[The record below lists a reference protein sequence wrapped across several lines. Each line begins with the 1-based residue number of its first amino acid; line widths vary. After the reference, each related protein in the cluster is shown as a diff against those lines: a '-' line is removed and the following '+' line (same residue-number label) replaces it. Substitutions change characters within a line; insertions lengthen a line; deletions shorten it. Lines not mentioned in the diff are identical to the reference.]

1 MTPERWRRI
10 QELYDAAVTRDERDR
25 ASFLAEAS
33 ADDESLR
40 REVESLLAQ
49 PAERFL
55 ADPAIVIAATQLA
68 SPAAYLATGDRIGV
82 YEVTSL
88 LGRGGMGEVYRAHD
102 TRLRRDVALKILPRE
117 LIADPDRLARFE
129 REARMLAALNHP
141 HIATLYGIEEAGD
154 VHALVLELV
163 EGPTLAERLE
173 RGPLSITES
182 VAIARQIAEALEA
195 AHERGI
201 VHRDLKPAN
210 IKVTRDGVVKVL
222 DFGLAKAVTGG
233 GTSPDLS
240 TVPTVTIEGT
250 RDGVI
255 LGTPAYLSPEQ
266 ARGQAVDKRTDIWS
280 FGCVLYQMCSGQ
292 MAFSGHTISDTIAA
306 ILERQPDF
314 AKLPAAT
321 PRSVRRLLSRCL
333 EKNPARRLR
342 DIGDARLDLEDV
354 LSREP
359 ADVAESARVRARS
372 VSLTAAIAVAGLL
385 VGVGAMAA
393 WFGMRPP
400 VPRPSGLVTRFA
412 IPFGPNEFVGT
423 SHSPLVTISDDGSKV
438 GYTAAGGSALG
449 QLLYVRWRDQD
460 QPKALPDVFGSVPFF
475 SPDGQWLGHWNGLSR
490 TLRKVALSGGAPV
503 VLADVDSVS
512 GATWGEDGNIV
523 WAWFNLFSVAASGG
537 TPKTLLQ
544 VNIDKGER
552 FFRQPQ
558 YLPGGKAIVFA
569 IGTGD
574 IEGYE
579 DARIAALDLATGQY
593 KTLIEGG
600 SSPRY
605 ATTGHLVYA
614 RGGSLFAVPFDA
626 KKLVVTGQPF
636 PVLDGIFSSRN
647 TGAADFAIAAN
658 GDLAYIP
665 GPTEGGRR
673 QLMWIDRQGRSQSF
687 GLPPRSYLHPRLSPD
702 EKQLA
707 FEIEGPA
714 HDLYSYEL
722 SRGVTTR
729 LTFDGASHWPMWSP
743 TGDRIAFRSWKT
755 NGMTL
760 WSMPV
765 NQSRREEQLPAAG
778 HMLSPESWSP
788 DGKTIAYLRMDDMR
802 HFDVWEFLLEGGR
815 KSQPVLESAKFLQAS
830 PKFSPDGR
838 WLAYSSNE
846 SRRPE
851 VFITQYPGP
860 GAKIQVSTEGGLDP
874 VWRRDGEEL
883 YYRNGD
889 KMMVVTVTRTPAITL
904 SSPRVLW
911 EGHYTFGSS
920 SSCGGPGVASANY
933 DVTADGQRFVMVED
947 KDQDLRARE
956 VDVVVNFSSMILQAE
971 ERSRRK

>member
-266 ARGQAVDKRTDIWS
+266 ARGQALDKRTDIWS

-292 MAFSGHTISDTIAA
+292 IAFSGHTISDTIAA

-321 PRSVRRLLSRCL
+321 PRSAFTMLG
-333 EKNPARRLR
+333 E
-342 DIGDARLDLEDV
+342 E
-354 LSREP
+354 
-359 ADVAESARVRARS
+359 
-372 VSLTAAIAVAGLL
+372 
-385 VGVGAMAA
+385 
-393 WFGMRPP
+393 FG
-400 VPRPSGLVTRFA
+400 
-412 IPFGPNEFVGT
+412 
-423 SHSPLVTISDDGSKV
+423 
-438 GYTAAGGSALG
+438 
-449 QLLYVRWRDQD
+449 
-460 QPKALPDVFGSVPFF
+460 
-475 SPDGQWLGHWNGLSR
+475 
-490 TLRKVALSGGAPV
+490 
-503 VLADVDSVS
+503 
-512 GATWGEDGNIV
+512 
-523 WAWFNLFSVAASGG
+523 AAS
-537 TPKTLLQ
+537 
-544 VNIDKGER
+544 
-552 FFRQPQ
+552 
-558 YLPGGKAIVFA
+558 
-569 IGTGD
+569 
-574 IEGYE
+574 
-579 DARIAALDLATGQY
+579 
-593 KTLIEGG
+593 
-600 SSPRY
+600 
-605 ATTGHLVYA
+605 
-614 RGGSLFAVPFDA
+614 
-626 KKLVVTGQPF
+626 
-636 PVLDGIFSSRN
+636 
-647 TGAADFAIAAN
+647 
-658 GDLAYIP
+658 
-665 GPTEGGRR
+665 
-673 QLMWIDRQGRSQSF
+673 
-687 GLPPRSYLHPRLSPD
+687 
-702 EKQLA
+702 
-707 FEIEGPA
+707 
-714 HDLYSYEL
+714 
-722 SRGVTTR
+722 
-729 LTFDGASHWPMWSP
+729 
-743 TGDRIAFRSWKT
+743 
-755 NGMTL
+755 
-760 WSMPV
+760 
-765 NQSRREEQLPAAG
+765 AG
-778 HMLSPESWSP
+778 H
-788 DGKTIAYLRMDDMR
+788 
-802 HFDVWEFLLEGGR
+802 
-815 KSQPVLESAKFLQAS
+815 
-830 PKFSPDGR
+830 
-838 WLAYSSNE
+838 
-846 SRRPE
+846 RRR
-851 VFITQYPGP
+851 
-860 GAKIQVSTEGGLDP
+860 ST
-874 VWRRDGEEL
+874 
-883 YYRNGD
+883 
-889 KMMVVTVTRTPAITL
+889 
-904 SSPRVLW
+904 
-911 EGHYTFGSS
+911 
-920 SSCGGPGVASANY
+920 
-933 DVTADGQRFVMVED
+933 
-947 KDQDLRARE
+947 
-956 VDVVVNFSSMILQAE
+956 
-971 ERSRRK
+971 RSRRRVVTRASRRCRVRSRPCAFGLAHGGDSRRGTAGGCRGHGRVVWDAPASPPAIGSCDAVRDSFRPE